1 MAYKI
6 DGSVLS
12 DDMEALTGVEI
23 TEIGTA
29 PLVNKTKTDEDGKF
43 KLTVA
48 SPETEIQISM
58 FGYITVLMKAKDFAI
73 DSLAYLTPA
82 VEVSG
87 NKSNSNLLLYGL
99 LGISIVTALYFALRK
114 PVQPK
119 AQPKQIKIA

>member
-12 DDMEALTGVEI
+12 DDMETLTGVEI
-23 TEIGTA
+23 IEIGTA

-48 SPETEIQISM
+48 SPETEIQISL
-58 FGYITVLMKAKDFAI
+58 FGYITVIMKAKDFAI

-82 VEVSG
+82 VQVSG
-87 NKSNSNLLLYGL
+87 DRKDSNTWLYLIAGASL
-99 LGISIVTALYFALRK
+99 FTALYFALKK
-114 PVQPK
+114 PAKPT
-119 AQPKQIKIA
+119 PKQVKIA

>member
-29 PLVNKTKTDEDGKF
+29 PLVNKTKTDENGKF

-48 SPETEIQISM
+48 SPETEIQISL
-58 FGYITVLMKAKDFAI
+58 FGYMTVFMKAKDFAI

-87 NKSNSNLLLYGL
+87 AKKNSNFWLYLITGV
-99 LGISIVTALYFALRK
+99 SIAVAGYYALKK
-114 PVQPK
+114 PAKP
-119 AQPKQIKIA
+119 APKQVKIA